1 MQKRATTHPK
11 IEIIWNSQVK
21 EAKGDGKNLTALT
34 LEDTTNGQKKELSVG
49 GLFYAIG
56 HKPNT
61 DIFKGILDLDE
72 SGYIKTVPGST
83 KTSIEGVFAAGD
95 VQDKIY
101 RQAVSAAGSG
111 CMAALDAERW
121 LESRER

>member
-1 MQKRATTHPK
+1 M
-11 IEIIWNSQVK
+11 
-21 EAKGDGKNLTALT
+21 
-34 LEDTTNGQKKELSVG
+34 
-49 GLFYAIG
+49 
-56 HKPNT
+56 
-61 DIFKGILDLDE
+61 DLDE

-83 KTSIEGVFAAGD
+83 KTNIEGIFAAGD

-121 LESRER
+121 LESREE

>member
-1 MQKRATTHPK
+1 M
-11 IEIIWNSQVK
+11 
-21 EAKGDGKNLTALT
+21 
-34 LEDTTNGQKKELSVG
+34 
-49 GLFYAIG
+49 
-56 HKPNT
+56 
-61 DIFKGILDLDE
+61 DLDE

-83 KTSIEGVFAAGD
+83 KTNIEGIFAAGD

-121 LESRER
+121 LESREEK